1 VEHFAYY
8 TLRIRS
14 AAGPDAPPP
23 PTGGELC
30 GVVERLDTGEKHGFE
45 TGQELLRL
53 VGGGIGGPN
62 MHVEASTGNAR
73 LAEPAAPAGDPTARP
88 GAETRP

>member
-1 VEHFAYY
+1 MEHFAYY

-14 AAGPDAPPP
+14 APEPDAPPP
-23 PTGGELC
+23 PMGGELC

-53 VGGGIGGPN
+53 VGGGLSGPN
-62 MHVEASTGNAR
+62 MHAEPEAGNATVAAPPAPA
-73 LAEPAAPAGDPTARP
+73 AEPTTLP
-88 GAETRP
+88 GAELRP